1 MSRSGTLPSHV
12 VANLLDGCLALRAG
26 EDVVLLTDDGTDA
39 EVVHGLV
46 EAIEDR
52 RGTAVVT
59 RLPRYA
65 IPGSE
70 PPADVAELLLATPAA
85 IELTSTFIGSSAAR
99 QAATAAGSRYLTMP
113 AVTRDTFRADG
124 PLDVDFA
131 GIRATTEAVARA
143 WEGADRFRLTT
154 PGGTDLAGSVRGR
167 RGRALHGLAREPG
180 SYMAPPD
187 IEAGTAPVEGST
199 DGTVVIDGDF
209 LFMGQGPVGSP
220 VALHFREGRLV
231 GSEGVEASRLLDMM
245 ASCQDERMTNLAEV
259 SVGLN
264 PKGRICGVPMET
276 ESTLGSAHIALG
288 NSIAYGGT
296 VAARAHLDCVM
307 QSATLIL
314 DDRPVLIEGV
324 LAEGVLTDGV

>member
-1 MSRSGTLPSHV
+1 VKV

-26 EDVVLLTDDGTDA
+26 EHVALLTDDGTDV

-52 RGTAVVT
+52 GGTAVVT
-59 RLPRYA
+59 ELPRYA
-65 IPGSE
+65 IPGTE
-70 PPADVAELLLATPAA
+70 PPAAVAELLLRTPAA
-85 IELTSTFIGSSAAR
+85 IELTSTFIGSSTAR

-113 AVTRDTFRADG
+113 AVTRDTFRVDG

-131 GIRATTEAVARA
+131 GIRATTEAVAAA
-143 WEGADRFRLTT
+143 WEAADRFRLTT
-154 PGGTDLAGSVRGR
+154 RGGTDLAGSVRGR

-199 DGTVVIDGDF
+199 RGTVVIDGDF
-209 LFMGQGPVGSP
+209 LFMGPGPVAGS
-220 VALHFREGRLV
+220 VTLHFRDGQLV
-231 GSEGVEASRLLDMM
+231 GSEGDEASRLLDMM
-245 ASCQDERMTNLAEV
+245 ASCEDERMTNLAEV

-307 QSATLIL
+307 QSATLFL
-314 DDRPVLIEGV
+314 DDRPVIS
-324 LAEGVLTDGV
+324 EGVLTIGE